1 MAEEKKY
8 FLRTVYTYGHVSTVE
23 SELLKSAQPFRNNV
37 FHASALDR
45 FVLKLKAQE
54 AEFLKEHPKRT
65 PATVSLVRGISRT
78 GLPYAA
84 VKIGWHLV
92 WFEEVR
98 EEIV

>member
-23 SELLKSAQPFRNNV
+23 SELMKKAQPFRNHV
-37 FHASALDR
+37 FSASALDG
-45 FVLKLKAQE
+45 FVQKLKDQE
-54 AEFLKEHPKRT
+54 AAFLKEHPKRT

-98 EEIV
+98 GEML